1 MHILDFFI
9 FQTTEAENPPPKGP
23 NICTFIGFFML
34 TAFMAALLF
43 LVIAGGNAAQT
54 RAHREQE
61 TDRKILR
68 QMYAN
73 QKLHLFGKDE
83 LQMKLFAE
91 EIIELI
97 GKF

>member
-1 MHILDFFI
+1 
-9 FQTTEAENPPPKGP
+9 
-23 NICTFIGFFML
+23 ML
-34 TAFMAALLF
+34 IVFMAASVF
-43 LVIAGGNAAQT
+43 VVIAGGNAAQT
-54 RAHREQE
+54 RAHREQDL
-61 TDRKILR
+61 DRQILR

-91 EIIELI
+91 QIIELF

>member
-1 MHILDFFI
+1 MFLFLLF
-9 FQTTEAENPPPKGP
+9 N
-23 NICTFIGFFML
+23 IGFF
-34 TAFMAALLF
+34 
-43 LVIAGGNAAQT
+43 IGYSSSGKSPQ
-54 RAHREQE
+54 REE
-61 TDRKILR
+61 DLDRQILR
-68 QMYAN
+68 QIYTN

>member
-1 MHILDFFI
+1 MLKSHLRELGHASLLEVSYFYFLYLTLDF
-9 FQTTEAENPPPKGP
+9 
-23 NICTFIGFFML
+23 
-34 TAFMAALLF
+34 LLDM
-43 LVIAGGNAAQT
+43 VVVGKSPQ
-54 RAHREQE
+54 REE
-61 TDRKILR
+61 DLDRQILR
-68 QMYAN
+68 QIYTN

>member
-1 MHILDFFI
+1 
-9 FQTTEAENPPPKGP
+9 
-23 NICTFIGFFML
+23 ML

-43 LVIAGGNAAQT
+43 LVIACGNAAK
-54 RAHREQE
+54 REEQ
-61 TDRKILR
+61 TDRQILR

-91 EIIELI
+91 QIIELF